1 MAEPLKH
8 LLHPGVPERLA
19 QRLQAQWPAFEATR
33 FVQDALLN
41 YEPLAL
47 MARGQRLADG
57 LARHLPPQ
65 VPEALA
71 LLTAALEPPLPLD
84 ARGEPVSDGRPDSV
98 FIYLPFSLYIA
109 QQALD
114 HPEAALDAMHALT
127 QRFTAE
133 FCIRPFLERHPGP
146 SWARLQHWQHDP
158 SAHVRRLVS
167 EGTRP
172 RLPWAARLKTLQAD
186 PRPVLPLLVALRDD
200 VSSYV
205 RRSVANHLGDIAK
218 DHPDLAVATAQAW
231 RDPAQPVRDQLLRH
245 ALRVPLKQGHPGAL
259 AVFGLGH
266 ASALEVTQASLWPE
280 RPRIGQALEVS
291 LTLHNPSAQAQTA
304 LVDLVVHYRK
314 ADGQARPKVFKLST
328 VDLAPGAHQVL
339 SKRLSLA
346 QMTTRTHHPGEH
358 AVAVQINGQAQP
370 LGRFELLAAADAAAP
385 SSPFTPFAPPNKP

>member
-8 LLHPGVPERLA
+8 LLHPGVPARLA
-19 QRLQAQWPAFEATR
+19 QRLQAQWPGFDAAA
-33 FVQDALLN
+33 FVQTALVG
-41 YEPLAL
+41 YDGLAL

-57 LARHLPPQ
+57 LARHLPAP

-84 ARGEPVSDGRPDSV
+84 ARGEPQSDGRPDSV

-133 FCIRPFLERHPGP
+133 FCIRPFIERHPGP
-146 SWARLQHWQHDP
+146 SWARLQQWQHDP

-186 PRPVLPLLVALRDD
+186 PRPVLPLLTALRDD
-200 VSSYV
+200 PSSYV

-218 DHPDLAVATAQAW
+218 DHLDLLVATAQAW
-231 RDPAQPVRDQLLRH
+231 REPAHPVREQLLRH

-259 AVFGLGH
+259 AVFGLGQR
-266 ASALEVTQASLWPE
+266 SALVVDEPALNPA
-280 RPRIGQALEVS
+280 RPAIGQAVAVAF
-291 LTLHNPSAQAQTA
+291 TLHNPSPQAQTA

-314 ADGQARPKVFKLST
+314 ADGQVRPKVFKLST
-328 VDLAPGAHQVL
+328 VTLAPGARQTL
-339 SKRLSLA
+339 RKRLSLA
-346 QMTTRTHHPGEH
+346 QMSTRTHYPGPH

-370 LGRFELLAAADAAAP
+370 LGSFDLQAP
-385 SSPFTPFAPPNKP
+385 A